1 VALLVVLQEQP
12 LVVNGTAEAAVQVL
26 RVTLVAAVF
35 LIVLLVF
42 SLALLPAAATVW
54 YLEDRKVTQETVAAV
69 VLRLIYQAAHLQA
82 VHIIVV
88 GVVLQQFVL
97 LAALTTEQ

>member
-1 VALLVVLQEQP
+1 VALLVVPQEQP

-42 SLALLPAAATVW
+42 SLPLLPAAATV
-54 YLEDRKVTQETVAAV
+54 
-69 VLRLIYQAAHLQA
+69 
-82 VHIIVV
+82 
-88 GVVLQQFVL
+88 
-97 LAALTTEQ
+97 